1 MFYVQEK
8 SEVCSIFQGFLETSQ
23 NFPFQNKKQIKTNK
37 NTKKAQNRKKKK
49 VYIYTYIY
57 IVKLQHKLF
66 LVEEY
71 SSFSGKPLLVLLS
84 INILFIAHHSFGVF
98 FVFFLVNHLLF
109 RNDL

>member
-49 VYIYTYIY
+49 SIHIHIYTYSKVATQ
-57 IVKLQHKLF
+57 IVP
-66 LVEEY
+66 
-71 SSFSGKPLLVLLS
+71 S
-84 INILFIAHHSFGVF
+84 
-98 FVFFLVNHLLF
+98 
-109 RNDL
+109 